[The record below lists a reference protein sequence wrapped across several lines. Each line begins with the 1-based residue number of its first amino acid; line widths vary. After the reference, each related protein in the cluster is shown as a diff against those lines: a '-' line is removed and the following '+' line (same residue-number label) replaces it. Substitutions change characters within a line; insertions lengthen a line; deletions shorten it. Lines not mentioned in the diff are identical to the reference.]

1 MHSTAGAFFN
11 IWFIH
16 FKILLDVSSLKFYVS
31 FQTVLSGDVY
41 TNFTFLV
48 DMMDVSLELL
58 DRWKPTEPSS
68 SLARWVIKYL

>member
-1 MHSTAGAFFN
+1 M
-11 IWFIH
+11 
-16 FKILLDVSSLKFYVS
+16 SSLKFYVS

-58 DRWKPTEPSS
+58 DRRKPTEPSS
-68 SLARWVIKYL
+68 SLARWALFFFLDNFN